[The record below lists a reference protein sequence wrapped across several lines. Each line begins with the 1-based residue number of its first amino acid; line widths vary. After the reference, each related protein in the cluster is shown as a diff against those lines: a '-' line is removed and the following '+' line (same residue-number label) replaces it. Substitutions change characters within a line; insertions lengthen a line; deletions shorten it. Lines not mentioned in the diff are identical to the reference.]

1 MKKHILYRKYSGKKD
16 ADEKIQLVIPTE
28 LRHKEANEKKPPKP
42 LKVISVPGWD
52 VGPDE
57 IKAKQKEDDSLKK
70 YWDLVGK
77 PVEVGTLQFFL
88 KKGIPYRKYSG
99 KKDTDEKIQ
108 LVVPTELRQ
117 KVVSLAHDTL
127 LAGHRGA
134 CKTLSRV
141 QQEFYWPRVHDYL
154 TQYVASCD
162 VCQRNV
168 SKGTV
173 AKVPMGKLPLVGTP
187 FSMICVDI
195 I

>member
-1 MKKHILYRKYSGKKD
+1 MNEEDKPDVAIEEC
-16 ADEKIQLVIPTE
+16 AAVQTIAMV
-28 LRHKEANEKKPPKP
+28 ANEKKPPKP
-42 LKVISVPGWD
+42 LKVNSVPGWD